1 MKRLISAIFLNRWT
15 RPMFSALAKPI
26 LFLLRHPRTLTTLSW
41 SSSISALVA
50 ATAGVYN
57 GLAVFDILTFGPL
70 DKTAMAFMGP
80 ALSITAVVELIRRGI
95 REKLVPA
102 LNAVVESE

>member
-1 MKRLISAIFLNRWT
+1 
-15 RPMFSALAKPI
+15 MFSALAKPI

-50 ATAGVYN
+50 AIAGVYN

-70 DKTAMAFMGP
+70 DKNCHGLHGAGTVNH
-80 ALSITAVVELIRRGI
+80 SRC
-95 REKLVPA
+95 
-102 LNAVVESE
+102 